1 MYARFE
7 NGLVAEIDS
16 SVRSGDVIRA
26 YVTSYF
32 DHNTKYYFTS
42 KVIELLESVSP
53 SALFTTDPNLPF
65 FEGNEGSNETET
77 L

>member
-26 YVTSYF
+26 YVTYYF
-32 DHNTKYYFTS
+32 DHTKKYYFTS

-53 SALFTTDPNLPF
+53 SALFTTDPDLPF
-65 FEGNEGSNETET
+65 FEGNNGNDEAET